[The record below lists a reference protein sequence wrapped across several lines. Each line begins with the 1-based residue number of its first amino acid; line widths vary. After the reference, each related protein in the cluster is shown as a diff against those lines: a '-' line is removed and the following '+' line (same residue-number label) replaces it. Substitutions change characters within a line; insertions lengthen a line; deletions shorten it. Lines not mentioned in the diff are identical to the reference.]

1 MHHDPCAAAG
11 VCDGRLVC
19 RLSRRHTAEVVSDTS
34 DQLRIMVGESRADVV
49 SFPSEMANHHV
60 QPAVCV
66 LRPHQPPSPLPVVQQ
81 RPRVRYSSHAG
92 ISGAAD
98 KDAAADAR
106 SDDHRQPS
114 NRKSAGP
121 AGGGMYT

>member
-1 MHHDPCAAAG
+1 MAT
-11 VCDGRLVC
+11 LEM
-19 RLSRRHTAEVVSDTS
+19 TALLYQYRVS
-34 DQLRIMVGESRADVV
+34 Q
-49 SFPSEMANHHV
+49 
-60 QPAVCV
+60 
-66 LRPHQPPSPLPVVQQ
+66 VQQ